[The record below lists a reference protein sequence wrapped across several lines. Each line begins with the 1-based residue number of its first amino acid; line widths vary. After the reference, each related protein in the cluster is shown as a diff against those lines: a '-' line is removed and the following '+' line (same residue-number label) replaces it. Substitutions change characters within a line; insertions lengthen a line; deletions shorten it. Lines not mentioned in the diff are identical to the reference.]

1 MQYTEYFGM
10 KAEPFVNDIPTKK
23 LLKLPGTLA
32 VKQRI
37 DYLIKTG
44 GVMVLTGDVGIGK
57 STSLRW
63 SLDQY
68 HKSEIYKIYITAN
81 TGSSNELYKQLCWGL
96 NIEINTGS
104 KSLLIKSFKD
114 GIKELVEQQRCKIII
129 ILDEASLL
137 RTDVFA
143 ELHTAT
149 QFNYDS
155 TNLFSLIL
163 AGQNS
168 LLDKLKYRSSAPLAS
183 RVITRAHL
191 SAISM
196 DQMKDYIQHHMKIV
210 GIKNII
216 FTENAISAIYQG
228 SGGMLRKANALARG
242 SLLAC
247 VIEKDDQVNEE
258 HIRRAS
264 TELI

>member
-10 KAEPFVNDIPTKK
+10 KSEPFVNDIPTKQ

-68 HKSEIYKIYITAN
+68 HKSEIHNLYITAN

-96 NIEINTGS
+96 NIGINTGS

-114 GIKELVEQQRCKIII
+114 GIKELVEQQRCKIVIT
-129 ILDEASLL
+129 LDEASLL
-137 RTDVFA
+137 RTDIFA

-191 SAISM
+191 SAITL
-196 DQMKDYIQHHMKIV
+196 DQMKDYIKHHMKIV
-210 GIKNII
+210 GIKTNL
-216 FTENAISAIYQG
+216 FTESAVSAIYQG
-228 SGGMLRKANALARG
+228 SGGMLRKANSLARG

-247 VIEKDDQVNEE
+247 VIEKDELVNEE
-258 HIRRAS
+258 HVRRAS